1 MMSCRIYELPL
12 RWTGL
17 HEVRCLVISTMR
29 YAGISISTSTWTWT
43 QTRAVW
49 NTGLIKVHRYFEYIC
64 NWWRA
69 DFVCKSSQWLWMTMD
84 TYLQRAILWG
94 FLGDSWMH
102 GNRSKRGY
110 GSIHSWCLRWC
121 ATFLH
126 VTGVA
131 DPTWCYWCFLWA
143 ELWKWC
149 RMMWEHL
156 ELMDFWDRSGFGAR
170 WLISWSL

>member
-1 MMSCRIYELPL
+1 MDDVLQNLWTSFEMDWTAWGSLPGDFNNALCRYLL
-12 RWTGL
+12 
-17 HEVRCLVISTMR
+17 
-29 YAGISISTSTWTWT
+29 STSTWTWT

-110 GSIHSWCLRWC
+110 GSIHSWCLRGC

-131 DPTWCYWCFLWA
+131 DPTWCYWRFLCA
-143 ELWKWC
+143 GLWKWC
-149 RMMWEHL
+149 RMMY
-156 ELMDFWDRSGFGAR
+156 
-170 WLISWSL
+170 